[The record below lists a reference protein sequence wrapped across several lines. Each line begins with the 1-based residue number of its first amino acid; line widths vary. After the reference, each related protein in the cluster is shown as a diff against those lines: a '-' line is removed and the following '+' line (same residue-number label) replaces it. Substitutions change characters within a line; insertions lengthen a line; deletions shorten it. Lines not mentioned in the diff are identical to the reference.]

1 MRSTRRRIPDECQ
14 MNLFVQPTTGREVTL
29 PKAIVEDL
37 VETLAHLILEAAD
50 VRRSKGSEE
59 ALDESEDH
67 S

>member
-1 MRSTRRRIPDECQ
+1 MRSTRRRIPDGCQ
-14 MNLFVQPTTGREVTL
+14 MNLFVEPTTGDEVTV

-37 VETLAHLILEAAD
+37 VGTLAHLILESAG
-50 VRRSKGSEE
+50 VRRGESSEE